1 MSEHQEETFD
11 ANQLGLE
18 QVDTAATEAANAEAD
33 QQASDERRKEAMVL
47 PVEKQGVVFDIP
59 DNYVREIDESNM
71 TEQDWESFLFLPS
84 VGYKTSNDLLD
95 PKFRAMPARGEDPAS
110 DNWGEAALMG
120 MQSYERENFHQ
131 PAIDADGAEWMT
143 FMQTEE
149 KRLSAIRSGFS
160 AIGGGQPLTGIKAVA
175 KAMAYTTTGSV
186 IRVPLPHTGIWITIK
201 APLDAALLEL
211 ERRIALDR
219 VEFGRLSGGRVFSH
233 SDVILKSQLIAL
245 LMDHI
250 VDHTYPDP
258 AVDLRTVIKL
268 TDLNI
273 ALAWLALSIYPDSFP
288 FTQACLASPNDC
300 KHIVRGQ
307 INIAKTIR
315 YNNARFSTAQ
325 RRFIARTQSVVNLP
339 ELKAYQDE
347 FVANVSS
354 VHDHKGQVRFTFRTP
369 TLLEYL
375 EMGTAWIQEL
385 ETATDEAFGAKISIA
400 ERNQYIR
407 SKAAA
412 GALRQ
417 YCHWVERIT
426 YLDKNGEANS
436 VVEAKDAIFST
447 LEVFSADE
455 QMSTSFFEGVRAYIN
470 AVSVAIC
477 AIPNYVCPA
486 CKKLQP
492 TEGEAFRH
500 LIPIEASTVF
510 FTVLSHRIVT
520 IAKRNAI

>member
-1 MSEHQEETFD
+1 MSDQEETFD
-11 ANQLGLE
+11 ANSLGLE
-18 QVDTAATEAANAEAD
+18 QVTTPNAEVGDQKDEAD
-33 QQASDERRKEAMVL
+33 RAKEEMIL
-47 PVEKQGVVFDIP
+47 PLEKQGVVFDVP
-59 DNYVREIDESNM
+59 DNYMREYPETNM
-71 TEQDWESFLFLPS
+71 TDQDWDEFLFMPA
-84 VGYKTSNDLLD
+84 VGFQTSSELLD
-95 PKFRAMPARGEDPAS
+95 PRLHGMPARGEDP
-110 DNWGEAALMG
+110 DTDKWGEALLLG
-120 MQSYERENFHQ
+120 MRGYERENFHQ
-131 PAIDADGAEWMT
+131 PAIDAPGAEWFT
-143 FMQTEE
+143 YMQTEE

-160 AIGGGQPLTGIKAVA
+160 AINGGQPLTGIKAVA

-186 IRVPLPHTGIWITIK
+186 IRVPLPHTGIWVTIK
-201 APLDAALLEL
+201 APMDAALLEL

-288 FTQACLASPNDC
+288 MSQACAANPNNC
-300 KHIVRGQ
+300 NYVVRGQ

-315 YNNARFSTAQ
+315 YNNARFSPAQ
-325 RRFIARTQSVVNLP
+325 RRFIARTQSAVNLP

-347 FVANVSS
+347 FTADVSS

-385 ETATDEAFGAKISIA
+385 ETATDEAFGAKISIS
-400 ERNQYIR
+400 ERNEYIR

-426 YLDKNGEANS
+426 YLNPNGEANS

-455 QMSTSFFEGVRAYIN
+455 LMSTSFFEGVRTYIN
-470 AVSVAIC
+470 AVTVALC
-477 AIPNYVCPA
+477 AIPNYVCPS
-486 CKKLQP
+486 CKSLQP

-520 IAKRNAI
+520 VAKRNAI

>member
-1 MSEHQEETFD
+1 MSEQEETFD
-11 ANQLGLE
+11 ANSLGLE
-18 QVDTAATEAANAEAD
+18 QVNQPDEVPNAVN
-33 QQASDERRKEAMVL
+33 DEKSNDARLKEAMVL
-47 PVEKQGVVFDIP
+47 PIEKAGVVFDIP
-59 DNYVREIDESNM
+59 DNYIREISESNM
-71 TEQDWESFLFLPS
+71 TDKDWDSYLFLPS
-84 VGYKTSNDLLD
+84 VGYQTSNDLLD
-95 PKFRAMPARGEDPAS
+95 AKFRAMPARGEDPET
-110 DNWGEAALMG
+110 DKWGEAVLMG
-120 MQSYERENFHQ
+120 MQGYERENFHQ

-143 FMQTEE
+143 YMQTEE

-211 ERRIALDR
+211 ERRMALDR
-219 VEFGRLSGGRVFSH
+219 VEFGRLSGGRVFAN

-268 TDLNI
+268 TDLSI

-288 FTQACLASPNDC
+288 LSQACAATPNDC
-300 KHIVRGQ
+300 NFIVRGQ

-315 YNNARFSTAQ
+315 YNNARFSAAQ
-325 RRFIARTQSVVNLP
+325 RRFIARTQSAVNLP

-385 ETATDEAFGAKISIA
+385 ESATDEAFGAKISVS
-400 ERNQYIR
+400 ERNSYIR

-426 YLDKNGEANS
+426 YLNPNGEANS
-436 VVEAKDAIFST
+436 VVEAKDALFST
-447 LEVFSADE
+447 LEVFSGDE

-470 AVSVAIC
+470 AVTVALC

-486 CKKLQP
+486 CKRLQP

-510 FTVLSHRIVT
+510 FTVLSHRIETV
-520 IAKRNAI
+520 AKRNAI